1 MQNDA
6 RHKYFAFVLRL
17 RKLLQLQEDFEDSW
31 KKLPLPQRLLWVLP
45 LASFAA
51 AFFAMLLPALRR
63 RLKKEEHIYE

>member
-6 RHKYFAFVLRL
+6 LHKYFAFVLRL
-17 RKLLQLQEDFEDSW
+17 RKLLLLQEDFEDSW

-51 AFFAMLLPALRR
+51 AFFVMLLPALRR